1 MIATL
6 LTDARRSYRF
16 DVRQFHRM
24 MASGIFGDQKVE
36 LVAGRVFPLTD
47 QPPHVFAV
55 GRVRKA
61 LDSMLSSALWTIR
74 EEKPILIG
82 RHWAP
87 KPDLTVLRGPDDSFA
102 TCLPRARDV
111 VLLTEVS
118 DTTYHRDRGPK
129 WRRYASAGIP
139 VYQIV
144 RLRGA
149 DTVVEVWTNPTG
161 RGKAARYND
170 VVVYSARAGESV
182 PIDIDGSHFGQFAV
196 SELLPQ

>member
-1 MIATL
+1 MIGTL

-24 MASGIFGDQKVE
+24 MALGIFGDQKVE

-55 GRVRKA
+55 GRARKA
-61 LDSMLSSALWTIR
+61 LDSMLSPDLWTIR

-82 RHWAP
+82 RSWAP
-87 KPDLTVLRGPDDSFA
+87 KPDLAVLRGPDQTFA
-102 TCLPRARDV
+102 MRQPRARDV
-111 VLLTEVS
+111 ALLTEVS

-149 DTVVEVWTNPTG
+149 DTVVEVWTNPAG
-161 RGKAARYND
+161 RGKAARYMD

-182 PIDIDGSHFGQFAV
+182 PIELDGNRYGQITV
-196 SELLPQ
+196 SDLVAR

>member
-55 GRVRKA
+55 ETIH
-61 LDSMLSSALWTIR
+61 DSLRTMLPQDRWTIR
-74 EEKPILIG
+74 EEKPILMS
-82 RHWAP
+82 RFWNP
-87 KPDLTVLRGPDDSFA
+87 KPDLAVARGSRTTFA
-102 TCLPRARDV
+102 SRLPRARDV
-111 VLLTEVS
+111 ALLTEVS
-118 DTTYHRDRGPK
+118 DTTYHRDRGSK

-196 SELLPQ
+196 SELLPR

>member
-16 DVRQFHRM
+16 DVRQFQRM

-55 GRVRKA
+55 ETIHDCLRAVLAQDR
-61 LDSMLSSALWTIR
+61 WTIR

-82 RHWAP
+82 RFWNP
-87 KPDLTVLRGPDDSFA
+87 KPDLAVLRGSRTTFA
-102 TCLPRARDV
+102 NRQPRARDV
-111 VLLTEVS
+111 ALLTEVS

-161 RGKAARYND
+161 RGKAARYMD

-182 PIDIDGSHFGQFAV
+182 PIEIDGSRYGQIAV
-196 SELLPQ
+196 SDLFTH